1 MSHPSSESR
10 HDSTTEYTDPDHT
23 RDGVVHDDVDP
34 HDHEEFMLEP
44 VPRKARRSWWAM
56 FAIWVG
62 FGYVPTGLI
71 VGGQLAGQGGAEGM
85 PFSEA
90 VLAIVTGEG
99 LLLILT
105 FLLGIAAMK
114 TGLNLSLISRISYGK
129 KGMILPMLIM
139 ALLTLGWFASIV
151 GMVGEIFDVAV
162 GDLTGI
168 TLINDLT
175 LEYVL
180 FCLFWGAVFTYTAW
194 RGITAIEKIS
204 ALAAPFVLIVAIV
217 VAFLMVNEF
226 GGFGNVLDEAATRD
240 GMSQGTAV
248 TILIGAWIAGVIMG
262 VDIFRYA
269 KNPMHVFIGAAA
281 CFILTNPLLNII
293 GYTGSIATGDANFI
307 AWMADNGV
315 LLTILGAALWVLAL
329 WTTNMSELYCNALY
343 VGPAAESAGFRIK
356 RGTIVIVVG
365 IIGTI
370 LGALGFYTYFFA
382 DFITV
387 LGAAFVPLA
396 GPILADFYIVRR
408 AEYATA
414 DPNRMPPVRWPAV
427 ISFIVGALAGITF
440 QYWVPLP
447 FDFPAGIAALIITF
461 VLHLILSKALASR
474 PEQQQV
480 VTEGFVSPAYKREEA
495 LAEARAARD
504 ERTQTRA
511 QRSRN

>member
-1 MSHPSSESR
+1 MLARGITVSHASSEKGR
-10 HDSTTEYTDPDHT
+10 RQRQAPHDSTDYAAVQGGLAPGGAAVGEI
-23 RDGVVHDDVDP
+23 DP

-44 VPRKARRSWWAM
+44 VPRLARRSWFAM

-71 VGGQLAGQGGAEGM
+71 VGGQLAGQGGTDGM
-85 PFSEA
+85 PFGEA
-90 VLAIVTGEG
+90 VLAILVGEG
-99 LLLILT
+99 LLLVLT
-105 FLLGIAAMK
+105 FLLGFAAMK

-129 KGMILPMLIM
+129 QGMIVPMLIM

-151 GMVGEIFDVAV
+151 GMVGEIFDAAV
-162 GDLTGI
+162 GDITGI
-168 TLINDLT
+168 TIINDLS

-180 FCLFWGAVFTYTAW
+180 FCLFWGAVFTYSAW

-204 ALAAPFVLIVAIV
+204 AAAAPFVLIIAVI

-248 TILIGAWIAGVIMG
+248 TLLIGAWIAGVIMG

-269 KNPMHVFIGAAA
+269 KNPVHVFIGAAA

-293 GYTGSIATGDANFI
+293 GYTGSIATGDSNFI
-307 AWMADNGV
+307 AWMAENGV
-315 LLTILGAALWVLAL
+315 LLTILGAVLWVLAL

-343 VGPAAESAGFRIK
+343 VGPAAESSGFRIK
-356 RGTIVIVVG
+356 RGKIVIVVG
-365 IIGTI
+365 TIGTI
-370 LGALGFYTYFFA
+370 MGAMGFYAYFFA

-414 DPNRMPPVRWPAV
+414 DPNRMPAVRWPAIV
-427 ISFIVGALAGITF
+427 SFVVGAIAGITF
-440 QYWVPLP
+440 QYWLPLP
-447 FDFPAGIAALIITF
+447 FDFPAGIAALAITF
-461 VLHLILSKALASR
+461 VLHLLLSKALASR

-480 VTEGFVSPAYKREEA
+480 VTEGFVSPSAG
-495 LAEARAARD
+495 AARVI
-504 ERTQTRA
+504 
-511 QRSRN
+511 